1 MLQEYCQ
8 RCRRC
13 GPCSMGSLSAEAW
26 LAAARPFPLPHPP
39 GDIMFASDM
48 RGSFNS
54 FLPTAAGYGAALTV
68 FQVCGCALVWN
79 YRV

>member
-1 MLQEYCQ
+1 
-8 RCRRC
+8 
-13 GPCSMGSLSAEAW
+13 
-26 LAAARPFPLPHPP
+26 
-39 GDIMFASDM
+39 MFESDM